1 MCAAREKLLL
11 LASSQQAIE
20 PGLFR
25 KEPDFIYIFF
35 KEEKVN
41 ERLSSLRISYQPRMR
56 RRPPCYQ
63 PCRTYIRYYVR
74 LQKSERSYANT
85 RKKDPVACRWIS
97 FFPTRDPVLSPLEI
111 YGCCFG
117 TVARFVVVPT
127 ATVAHPIRFQVM
139 GGFAWH
145 NNNNNNTQ

>member
-74 LQKSERSYANT
+74 THKSERSYANT

-97 FFPTRDPVLSPLEI
+97 FFRLEI
-111 YGCCFG
+111 QCSLPPRDLRLLLRNCCPFCCCAYRDG
-117 TVARFVVVPT
+117 SASNQIPSDGWLCLV
-127 ATVAHPIRFQVM
+127 Q
-139 GGFAWH
+139 
-145 NNNNNNTQ
+145 

>member
-25 KEPDFIYIFF
+25 KEPDFIYIYFF

-85 RKKDPVACRWIS
+85 RKRIRWRADGFLFS
-97 FFPTRDPVLSPLEI
+97 DSRSSALSPRDLRLLLRN
-111 YGCCFG
+111 CCPFCCCAYRDG
-117 TVARFVVVPT
+117 SASNQIPSDGWLCLV
-127 ATVAHPIRFQVM
+127 Q
-139 GGFAWH
+139 
-145 NNNNNNTQ
+145 